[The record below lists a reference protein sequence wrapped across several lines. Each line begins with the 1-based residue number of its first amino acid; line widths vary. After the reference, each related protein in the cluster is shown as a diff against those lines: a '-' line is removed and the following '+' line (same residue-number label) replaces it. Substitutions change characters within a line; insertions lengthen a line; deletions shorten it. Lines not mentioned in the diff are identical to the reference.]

1 LRANKWLCPEPLLN
15 KKGVR
20 NTISD
25 LRNKRSYSLIVFF
38 CPRIIRLFADVATP
52 FPSKAS
58 FD

>member
-1 LRANKWLCPEPLLN
+1 MALPRIAFKQ
-15 KKGVR
+15 KGVR